1 MAHACDPR
9 CEEELR
15 LAGLGDDKALARLL
29 SLLRASPETHLGMG
43 RVQRLVAEAR
53 LAVTPEELARQ
64 LERLVE
70 RGLLGRLP
78 STSPEPVFDTVAEPH
93 SHMID
98 EGTGQVV
105 DLRVSHET
113 LLAMIRQELA
123 ERPEA
128 VEVLVRVRRDRVP
141 AGAASPFRRR
151 APRGDGPRSTH

>member
-15 LAGLGDDKALARLL
+15 LAGLAGDKALVRLL
-29 SLLRASPETHLGMG
+29 ALLRASPETHLGIAQ
-43 RVQRLVAEAR
+43 VQRLAAEAR

-78 STSPEPVFDTVAEPH
+78 SIAAEPVFDTVPEPH
-93 SHMID
+93 SHMIYED
-98 EGTGQVV
+98 TGQVV

-113 LLAMIRQELA
+113 LLAMIRQEMS

-128 VEVLVRVRRDRVP
+128 VEVLVRVRRHRGPSDTAP
-141 AGAASPFRRR
+141 HDRRR
-151 APRGDGPRSTH
+151 AARSEDVRSTH